1 MVRSA
6 ERLTP
11 GACRAT
17 PSAGRLTPQV
27 GRAISS
33 SIGGFARSSFGLSD
47 ALLDAL
53 IPVSPVLRAPGP
65 RFLREGIIAQ
75 SAPPPGHACALLGE
89 VTGDPAKGGILL
101 PMARGDMGGI

>member
-1 MVRSA
+1 MDRSA
-6 ERLTP
+6 ELRIP

-17 PSAGRLTPQV
+17 PSAGRFTPQV

-33 SIGGFARSSFGLSD
+33 SVGGFARSSFALSD
-47 ALLDAL
+47 ALLVAL

-89 VTGDPAKGGILL
+89 LTGDPSKRGILS
-101 PMARGDMGGI
+101 PMTREVM

>member
-6 ERLTP
+6 VLRTP

-33 SIGGFARSSFGLSD
+33 IGGFARSSFALSD
-47 ALLDAL
+47 ALLVAL
-53 IPVSPVLRAPGP
+53 IQVSPVLRPPGP
-65 RFLREGIIAQ
+65 RSIREGIIAQ
-75 SAPPPGHACALLGE
+75 AWPGGGVDYALLGK
-89 VTGDPAKGGILL
+89 VSGDPAKGGILL
-101 PMARGDMGGI
+101 PMAREDIGGI

>member
-1 MVRSA
+1 MDRSA
-6 ERLTP
+6 GRRTP

-17 PSAGRLTPQV
+17 PSAGRFTPQV

-33 SIGGFARSSFGLSD
+33 IGRFTRSSFALSD
-47 ALLDAL
+47 ALLVAL

-89 VTGDPAKGGILL
+89 VSGDPSKRGILS
-101 PMARGDMGGI
+101 PMTREVMGDI